1 MRLLLVEDQSMAA
14 GYISK
19 GLKENDFVVDVA
31 SNGVDGLHYLLTND
45 YDLAILD
52 VMLPGMSG
60 WKILELARQA
70 GKTTPVMFL
79 TARDDVED
87 RVRGLEL
94 GAEDYL
100 IKPFSFSELL
110 ARVRV
115 IMRRQSAM
123 TTTGEEPALQI
134 SDLQLDFIR
143 HRVSRAGKRI
153 ELTQKEFLLLSL
165 LMRRSGEVLSR
176 TVLAEQVWDMNFDPE
191 TNVVD
196 VAIRRLRSKIDDG
209 YEVKLLHTIRGAG
222 YVLEERNDTATAT
235 A

>member
-14 GYISK
+14 DYIAK
-19 GLKENDFVVDVA
+19 GLRENDFVVDVA
-31 SNGVDGLHYLLTND
+31 NQGVDGLHYLLTND

-52 VMLPGMSG
+52 VMLPGMNG

-70 GKTTPVMFL
+70 GRSTPVMFL

-115 IMRRQSAM
+115 IMRRQNAHSAPL
-123 TTTGEEPALQI
+123 EESVLQI
-134 SDLQLDFIR
+134 SNLQLDFHK
-143 HRVSRAGKRI
+143 HRVTREGKRI
-153 ELTQKEFLLLSL
+153 ELTQKEFLLLNL

-191 TNVVD
+191 TNVID
-196 VAIRRLRSKIDDG
+196 VAVRRLRSKIDDG
-209 YEVKLLHTIRGAG
+209 FEVKLLHTIRGAG
-222 YVLEERNDTATAT
+222 YVLEERQDADPA
-235 A
+235 

>member
-1 MRLLLVEDQSMAA
+1 MRLLLVEDQTMAA
-14 GYISK
+14 DYIAK
-19 GLKENDFVVDVA
+19 GLRENDFVVDVA
-31 SNGVDGLHYLLTND
+31 HDGVDGLHFLLTND

-52 VMLPGMSG
+52 VMLPGMNG

-70 GKTTPVMFL
+70 GKMTPVMFL

-87 RVRGLEL
+87 RVCGLEL

-115 IMRRQSAM
+115 IMRRGAPHAASS
-123 TTTGEEPALQI
+123 EEAVLQI
-134 SDLQLDFIR
+134 SDLQLDFLK
-143 HRVSRAGKRI
+143 HRASRNGKRI

-165 LMRRSGEVLSR
+165 LMRRRGEVLSR

-191 TNVVD
+191 TNVID
-196 VAIRRLRSKIDDG
+196 VAVRRLRSKIDDG

-222 YVLEERNDTATAT
+222 DVLEERNDADSA
-235 A
+235 

>member
-1 MRLLLVEDQSMAA
+1 MRLLLVEDQTMAA
-14 GYISK
+14 DYIVR
-19 GLKENDFVVDVA
+19 GLRENDFVVDVA
-31 SNGVDGLHYLLTND
+31 HDGVDGLHFLLTND

-52 VMLPGMSG
+52 VMLPGMNG

-70 GKTTPVMFL
+70 GKLTPVMFL

-87 RVRGLEL
+87 RVCGLEL

-115 IMRRQSAM
+115 IMRRGAPHAASS
-123 TTTGEEPALQI
+123 EEAVLQI
-134 SDLQLDFIR
+134 SDLQLDFLK
-143 HRVSRAGKRI
+143 HRASRNGKRI

-165 LMRRSGEVLSR
+165 LMRRRGEVLSR

-191 TNVVD
+191 TNVID
-196 VAIRRLRSKIDDG
+196 VAVRRLRSKIDDG

-222 YVLEERNDTATAT
+222 YVLEERNDADSA
-235 A
+235 

>member
-1 MRLLLVEDQSMAA
+1 MRLLLVEDQTMAA
-14 GYISK
+14 DYIAK
-19 GLKENDFVVDVA
+19 GMKENDFVVDVA
-31 SNGVDGLHYLLTND
+31 NNGVDGLHFLLTND

-52 VMLPGMSG
+52 VMLPGMNG

-79 TARDDVED
+79 TARDEVED

-115 IMRRQSAM
+115 IMRRQTVHSAP
-123 TTTGEEPALQI
+123 TEESVLQI
-134 SDLQLDFIR
+134 STLQLDFLK
-143 HRVSRAGKRI
+143 HRVSREGKRI

-191 TNVVD
+191 TNVID

-209 YEVKLLHTIRGAG
+209 YDVKLLHTIRGAG
-222 YVLEERNDTATAT
+222 YVLEERDNADTA
-235 A
+235 

>member
-1 MRLLLVEDQSMAA
+1 MRLLLVEDQTMAA
-14 GYISK
+14 DYIAK
-19 GLKENDFVVDVA
+19 GLRENDFVVDVA
-31 SNGVDGLHYLLTND
+31 HDGVDGLHFLLTND

-52 VMLPGMSG
+52 VMLPGMNG
-60 WKILELARQA
+60 WKVLELARQA
-70 GKTTPVMFL
+70 GKMTPVMFL

-87 RVRGLEL
+87 RVCGLEL

-115 IMRRQSAM
+115 IMRRGAPHAASS
-123 TTTGEEPALQI
+123 EEAVLQI
-134 SDLQLDFIR
+134 SDLQLDFLK
-143 HRVSRAGKRI
+143 HRASRNGKRI

-165 LMRRSGEVLSR
+165 LMRRRGEVLSR

-191 TNVVD
+191 TNVID
-196 VAIRRLRSKIDDG
+196 VAVRRLRSKIDDG

-222 YVLEERNDTATAT
+222 YVLEERNDADSA
-235 A
+235 

>member
-1 MRLLLVEDQSMAA
+1 MRLLLVEDQTMAA
-14 GYISK
+14 DYIAK
-19 GLKENDFVVDVA
+19 GLRENDFVVDVA
-31 SNGVDGLHYLLTND
+31 HDGVDGLHFLLTND

-52 VMLPGMSG
+52 VMLPGMNG

-70 GKTTPVMFL
+70 GKMTPVMFL

-87 RVRGLEL
+87 RVCGLEL

-115 IMRRQSAM
+115 IMRRGAPHAASS
-123 TTTGEEPALQI
+123 EEAVLQI
-134 SDLQLDFIR
+134 SDLQLDFLK
-143 HRVSRAGKRI
+143 HRASRNGKRI

-165 LMRRSGEVLSR
+165 LMRRRGEVLSR
-176 TVLAEQVWDMNFDPE
+176 TVLAEQVCDMNFDPE
-191 TNVVD
+191 TNVID
-196 VAIRRLRSKIDDG
+196 VAVRRLRSKIDDG

-222 YVLEERNDTATAT
+222 YVLEERNDADSA
-235 A
+235 

>member
-1 MRLLLVEDQSMAA
+1 MRLLLVEDQTMAA
-14 GYISK
+14 DYIAR
-19 GLKENDFVVDVA
+19 GLRENDFVVDVA
-31 SNGVDGLHYLLTND
+31 HDGVDGLHFLLTND

-52 VMLPGMSG
+52 VMLPGMNG

-70 GKTTPVMFL
+70 GKLTPVMFL

-87 RVRGLEL
+87 RVCGLEL

-115 IMRRQSAM
+115 IMRRGAPHAASS
-123 TTTGEEPALQI
+123 EEAVLQI
-134 SDLQLDFIR
+134 SDLQLDFLK
-143 HRVSRAGKRI
+143 HRASRNGKRI

-165 LMRRSGEVLSR
+165 LMRRRGEVLSR

-191 TNVVD
+191 TNVID
-196 VAIRRLRSKIDDG
+196 VAVRCLRSKIDDG

-222 YVLEERNDTATAT
+222 YVLEERNDADSA
-235 A
+235 

>member
-1 MRLLLVEDQSMAA
+1 MRLLLVEDQTMAA
-14 GYISK
+14 DYIAK
-19 GLKENDFVVDVA
+19 GLRENDFVVDVA
-31 SNGVDGLHYLLTND
+31 HDGVDGLHFLLTND

-52 VMLPGMSG
+52 VMLPGMNG

-70 GKTTPVMFL
+70 GKMTPVMFL

-87 RVRGLEL
+87 RVCGLEL

-100 IKPFSFSELL
+100 IKPCSFSELL

-115 IMRRQSAM
+115 IMRRGAPHAASS
-123 TTTGEEPALQI
+123 EEAVLQI
-134 SDLQLDFIR
+134 SDLQLDFLK
-143 HRVSRAGKRI
+143 HRASRNGKRI

-165 LMRRSGEVLSR
+165 LMRRRGEVLSR

-191 TNVVD
+191 TNVID
-196 VAIRRLRSKIDDG
+196 VAVRRLRSKIDDG

-222 YVLEERNDTATAT
+222 YVLEERNDADSA
-235 A
+235 

>member
-1 MRLLLVEDQSMAA
+1 M
-14 GYISK
+14 
-19 GLKENDFVVDVA
+19 KENDFVVDVA
-31 SNGVDGLHYLLTND
+31 NNGVDGLHFLLTND

-52 VMLPGMSG
+52 VMLPGMNG

-79 TARDDVED
+79 TARDEVED

-115 IMRRQSAM
+115 IMRRQTVHSAP
-123 TTTGEEPALQI
+123 TEESVLQI
-134 SDLQLDFIR
+134 STLQLDFLK
-143 HRVSRAGKRI
+143 HRVSREGKRI

-191 TNVVD
+191 TNVID

-209 YEVKLLHTIRGAG
+209 YDVKLLHTIRGAG
-222 YVLEERNDTATAT
+222 YVLEERDNADTA
-235 A
+235 

>member
-1 MRLLLVEDQSMAA
+1 MRLLLVEDQKMASE
-14 GYISK
+14 YIAK
-19 GLKENDFVVDVA
+19 GLTENNFVVDVA
-31 SNGVDGLHYLLTND
+31 QNGVDGLHFLLTNE

-52 VMLPGMSG
+52 VMLPGIDG
-60 WKILELARQA
+60 WKVIEMARQA
-70 GKTTPVMFL
+70 GKQTPIMFL

-110 ARVRV
+110 ARARV
-115 IMRRQSAM
+115 ILRRQTAQLSPAA
-123 TTTGEEPALQI
+123 EENQLQVA
-134 SDLQLDFIR
+134 DLTLDFLK
-143 HRVSRAGKRI
+143 HRVTRGGVRI

-191 TNVVD
+191 TNVID
-196 VAIRRLRSKIDDG
+196 VAIRRLRNKIDDNF
-209 YEVKLLHTIRGAG
+209 EDKLLHTLRGAG
-222 YVLEERNDTATAT
+222 YVLELRTS
-235 A
+235 

>member
-1 MRLLLVEDQSMAA
+1 MRLLLVEDQTMAA
-14 GYISK
+14 DYIAK
-19 GLKENDFVVDVA
+19 GLRENDFVIDVA
-31 SNGVDGLHYLLTND
+31 HDGVDGLHFLLTND

-52 VMLPGMSG
+52 VMLPGMNG

-70 GKTTPVMFL
+70 GKMTPVMFL

-87 RVRGLEL
+87 RVCGLEL

-115 IMRRQSAM
+115 IMRRGAPHAASS
-123 TTTGEEPALQI
+123 EEAVLQI
-134 SDLQLDFIR
+134 SDLQLDFLK
-143 HRVSRAGKRI
+143 HRASRNGKRI

-165 LMRRSGEVLSR
+165 LMRRRGEVLSR

-191 TNVVD
+191 TNVID
-196 VAIRRLRSKIDDG
+196 VAVRRLRSKIDDG

-222 YVLEERNDTATAT
+222 YVLEERNDADSA
-235 A
+235 

>member
-14 GYISK
+14 DYIAK
-19 GLKENDFVVDVA
+19 GMKENDFVVDVA
-31 SNGVDGLHYLLTND
+31 NNGVDGLHFLLTND

-52 VMLPGMSG
+52 VMLPGMNG

-70 GKTTPVMFL
+70 GKATPVMFL
-79 TARDDVED
+79 TARDEVED

-115 IMRRQSAM
+115 IMRRQAAHAPVV
-123 TTTGEEPALQI
+123 EESVLQI
-134 SDLQLDFIR
+134 STLQLDFLK
-143 HRVSRAGKRI
+143 HRVSRAGKRV

-191 TNVVD
+191 TNVID
-196 VAIRRLRSKIDDG
+196 VAIRRLRNKIDDG
-209 YEVKLLHTIRGAG
+209 YDMKLLHTIRGAG
-222 YVLEERNDTATAT
+222 YVLEERDNADTA
-235 A
+235 

>member
-1 MRLLLVEDQSMAA
+1 MRLLLVEDQKMAA
-14 GYISK
+14 EYIAK
-19 GLKENDFVVDVA
+19 GLTENDFVVDVA
-31 SNGVDGLHYLLTND
+31 YNGVDGLHFLLTND

-52 VMLPGMSG
+52 VMLPGIDG
-60 WKILELARQA
+60 WKIIEMARQA
-70 GKTTPVMFL
+70 GKQTPIMFL

-110 ARVRV
+110 ARARV
-115 IMRRQSAM
+115 ILRRQTAQS
-123 TTTGEEPALQI
+123 PAAEDNLLQVA
-134 SDLQLDFIR
+134 DLTLDFLK
-143 HRVSRAGKRI
+143 HKVSRSGVRI

-165 LMRRSGEVLSR
+165 LMRRTGEVLSR

-191 TNVVD
+191 TNVIE

-209 YEVKLLHTIRGAG
+209 FEDKLLHTLRGAG
-222 YVLEERNDTATAT
+222 YILELRPS
-235 A
+235 

>member
-1 MRLLLVEDQSMAA
+1 MRLLLVEDQKMASE
-14 GYISK
+14 YIAK
-19 GLKENDFVVDVA
+19 GLTENNFVVDVA
-31 SNGVDGLHYLLTND
+31 QNGVDGLHFLLTND

-52 VMLPGMSG
+52 VMLPGIDG
-60 WKILELARQA
+60 WKVIEMARQA
-70 GKTTPVMFL
+70 GKQTPIMFL

-110 ARVRV
+110 ARARV
-115 IMRRQSAM
+115 ILRRQTAQLSPAA
-123 TTTGEEPALQI
+123 EENQLQVA
-134 SDLQLDFIR
+134 DLTLDLLK
-143 HRVSRAGKRI
+143 HRVIRGGVRI

-191 TNVVD
+191 TNVID
-196 VAIRRLRSKIDDG
+196 VAIRRLRNKIDDNF
-209 YEVKLLHTIRGAG
+209 EDKLLHTLRGAG
-222 YVLEERNDTATAT
+222 YVLELRAS
-235 A
+235 

>member
-1 MRLLLVEDQSMAA
+1 MRLLLVEDQAMAA
-14 GYISK
+14 NYIAK

-31 SNGVDGLHYLLTND
+31 SNGIDGLHFLLTHD

-52 VMLPGMSG
+52 VMLPGIDG
-60 WKILELARQA
+60 WKILEMARQA
-70 GKTTPVMFL
+70 GKMTPVMFL
-79 TARDDVED
+79 TARDEVED

-110 ARVRV
+110 ARARV
-115 IMRRQSAM
+115 ILRRQTASTPAA
-123 TTTGEEPALQI
+123 EESALQI
-134 SDLQLDFIR
+134 GDLTLDFLR
-143 HRVSRAGKRI
+143 HRVSRAGNRI

-165 LMRRSGEVLSR
+165 LMRRTGEVLSR

-191 TNVVD
+191 TNVID

-209 YEVKLLHTIRGAG
+209 YTVKLLHTIRGAG
-222 YVLEERNDTATAT
+222 YVLEEREDADTP
-235 A
+235 

>member
-1 MRLLLVEDQSMAA
+1 MAA
-14 GYISK
+14 DYIAK

-31 SNGVDGLHYLLTND
+31 NDGVDGLHYLLTNE

-52 VMLPGMSG
+52 VMLPGMNG
-60 WKILELARQA
+60 WKILELVRQA
-70 GKTTPVMFL
+70 GRLTPVMFL
-79 TARDDVED
+79 TARDDVDD

-115 IMRRQSAM
+115 IMRRRAAHTPVVDESVM
-123 TTTGEEPALQI
+123 QI
-134 SDLQLDFIR
+134 SDLQLDFLK
-143 HRVSRAGKRI
+143 HRVMRGGKRI
-153 ELTQKEFLLLSL
+153 ELTQKEFMLLSL

-176 TVLAEQVWDMNFDPE
+176 TVLAELVWDMNFDPE
-191 TNVVD
+191 TNVID

-209 YEVKLLHTIRGAG
+209 YEVKLLHTLRGAG
-222 YVLEERNDTATAT
+222 YVLEERNDADPA
-235 A
+235 

>member
-14 GYISK
+14 DYIAK
-19 GLKENDFVVDVA
+19 GMKENDFVVDVA
-31 SNGVDGLHYLLTND
+31 NNGVDGLHFLLTND

-52 VMLPGMSG
+52 VMLPGMNG

-70 GKTTPVMFL
+70 GKATPVMFL
-79 TARDDVED
+79 TARDEVED

-115 IMRRQSAM
+115 IMRRQAAHAPVV
-123 TTTGEEPALQI
+123 EESVLQI
-134 SDLQLDFIR
+134 STLQLDFLK

-191 TNVVD
+191 TNVID
-196 VAIRRLRSKIDDG
+196 VAIRRLRNKIDDG
-209 YEVKLLHTIRGAG
+209 YDMKLLHTIRGAG
-222 YVLEERNDTATAT
+222 YVLEERDNADTA
-235 A
+235 

>member
-1 MRLLLVEDQSMAA
+1 MRLLLVEDQTMAA
-14 GYISK
+14 DYIAR
-19 GLKENDFVVDVA
+19 GLRENDFVVDVA
-31 SNGVDGLHYLLTND
+31 HDGVDGLHFLLTND

-52 VMLPGMSG
+52 VMLPGMNG

-70 GKTTPVMFL
+70 GKLTPVMFL

-87 RVRGLEL
+87 RVCGLEL

-115 IMRRQSAM
+115 IMRRGAPQAASS
-123 TTTGEEPALQI
+123 EEAVLQI
-134 SDLQLDFIR
+134 SDLQLDFLK
-143 HRVSRAGKRI
+143 HRASRNGKRI

-165 LMRRSGEVLSR
+165 LMRRRGEVLSR

-191 TNVVD
+191 TNVID
-196 VAIRRLRSKIDDG
+196 VAVRRLRSKIDDG

-222 YVLEERNDTATAT
+222 YVLEERNDADSA
-235 A
+235 

>member
-1 MRLLLVEDQSMAA
+1 MRLLLVEDQTMAA
-14 GYISK
+14 DYIAR
-19 GLKENDFVVDVA
+19 GLRENDFVVDVA
-31 SNGVDGLHYLLTND
+31 HDGVDGLHFLLTND
-45 YDLAILD
+45 YNLAILD
-52 VMLPGMSG
+52 VMLPGMNG

-70 GKTTPVMFL
+70 GKLTPVMFL

-87 RVRGLEL
+87 RVCGLEL

-115 IMRRQSAM
+115 IMRRGAPHAASS
-123 TTTGEEPALQI
+123 EEAVLQI
-134 SDLQLDFIR
+134 SDLQLDFLK
-143 HRVSRAGKRI
+143 HRASRNGKRI

-165 LMRRSGEVLSR
+165 LMRRRGEVLSR

-191 TNVVD
+191 TNVID
-196 VAIRRLRSKIDDG
+196 VAVRRLRSKIDDG

-222 YVLEERNDTATAT
+222 YVLEERNDADSA
-235 A
+235 

>member
-1 MRLLLVEDQSMAA
+1 MRLLLVEDQTMAA
-14 GYISK
+14 DYIAR
-19 GLKENDFVVDVA
+19 GLRENDFVVDVA
-31 SNGVDGLHYLLTND
+31 HDGVDGLHFLLTND

-52 VMLPGMSG
+52 VMLPGMNG

-70 GKTTPVMFL
+70 GKLTPVMFL

-87 RVRGLEL
+87 RVCGLEL

-115 IMRRQSAM
+115 IMRRGAPHAASS
-123 TTTGEEPALQI
+123 EEAVLQI
-134 SDLQLDFIR
+134 SDLQLDFLK
-143 HRVSRAGKRI
+143 HRASRNGKRI

-165 LMRRSGEVLSR
+165 LMRRRGEVLSR

-191 TNVVD
+191 TNVID
-196 VAIRRLRSKIDDG
+196 VAVRRLRSTIDDG

-222 YVLEERNDTATAT
+222 YVLEERNDADSA
-235 A
+235 

>member
-1 MRLLLVEDQSMAA
+1 MRLLLVEDQTMAA
-14 GYISK
+14 DYIAK
-19 GLKENDFVVDVA
+19 GLRENDFVVDVA
-31 SNGVDGLHYLLTND
+31 HDGVDGLHFLLTND

-52 VMLPGMSG
+52 VMLPGMNG

-70 GKTTPVMFL
+70 GKMTPVMFL

-87 RVRGLEL
+87 RVCGLEL

-115 IMRRQSAM
+115 IMRRGAPHAASS
-123 TTTGEEPALQI
+123 EEAVLQI
-134 SDLQLDFIR
+134 SDLQLDFLK
-143 HRVSRAGKRI
+143 HRASRNGKRI

-165 LMRRSGEVLSR
+165 LMRRRGEVLSR
-176 TVLAEQVWDMNFDPE
+176 TVWAEQVGDMNFDPE
-191 TNVVD
+191 TNVID
-196 VAIRRLRSKIDDG
+196 VAVRRLRSKIDDG

-222 YVLEERNDTATAT
+222 YVLEERNDADSA
-235 A
+235 

>member
-1 MRLLLVEDQSMAA
+1 MRLLLVEDQTMAA
-14 GYISK
+14 DYIAK
-19 GLKENDFVVDVA
+19 GLRENDFVVDVA
-31 SNGVDGLHYLLTND
+31 HDGVDGLHFLLTND

-52 VMLPGMSG
+52 VMLPGMNG

-70 GKTTPVMFL
+70 GKMTPVMFL

-87 RVRGLEL
+87 RVCGLEL

-115 IMRRQSAM
+115 IMRRGAPHAASS
-123 TTTGEEPALQI
+123 EEAVLQI
-134 SDLQLDFIR
+134 SDLQLDFLK
-143 HRVSRAGKRI
+143 HRASRNGKRI

-165 LMRRSGEVLSR
+165 LMRRRGEVLSR

-191 TNVVD
+191 TNVID
-196 VAIRRLRSKIDDG
+196 VAVRRLRSRIDDG
-209 YEVKLLHTIRGAG
+209 YEVKLLHTFRGAG
-222 YVLEERNDTATAT
+222 YVLEVRNDADSA
-235 A
+235 

>member
-1 MRLLLVEDQSMAA
+1 MRLLLVEDQTMAA
-14 GYISK
+14 DYIAK

-31 SNGVDGLHYLLTND
+31 HDGVDGLHYLLTND

-52 VMLPGMSG
+52 VMLPGMNG

-70 GKTTPVMFL
+70 GKMTPVMFL

-115 IMRRQSAM
+115 IMRRGASHAAS
-123 TTTGEEPALQI
+123 GEEAVLQI
-134 SDLQLDFIR
+134 SDLQLDFLK
-143 HRVSRAGKRI
+143 HRATRNGKRI

-165 LMRRSGEVLSR
+165 LMRRRGEVLSR

-191 TNVVD
+191 TNVID
-196 VAIRRLRSKIDDG
+196 VAVRRLRSKIDDG

-222 YVLEERNDTATAT
+222 YVLEERKDVDPT
-235 A
+235 

>member
-1 MRLLLVEDQSMAA
+1 MRLLLVEDQTMAA
-14 GYISK
+14 DYISK

-31 SNGVDGLHYLLTND
+31 HDGVDGLHYLLTND

-52 VMLPGMSG
+52 VMLPGMNG

-70 GKTTPVMFL
+70 GKLTPVMFL
-79 TARDDVED
+79 TARDEVED

-115 IMRRQSAM
+115 IMRRQAVHAPAV
-123 TTTGEEPALQI
+123 EESVLQI
-134 SDLQLDFIR
+134 SNLQLDFLK
-143 HRVSRAGKRI
+143 HRVSRGGKRI

-191 TNVVD
+191 TNVID

-209 YEVKLLHTIRGAG
+209 YEIKLLHTIRGAG
-222 YVLEERNDTATAT
+222 YVLEVRNDADTA
-235 A
+235 

>member
-1 MRLLLVEDQSMAA
+1 MRLLLVEDQTMAA
-14 GYISK
+14 DYIAK

-31 SNGVDGLHYLLTND
+31 NDGVDGLHYLLTNE

-52 VMLPGMSG
+52 VMLPGMNG
-60 WKILELARQA
+60 WKILELVRQA
-70 GKTTPVMFL
+70 GRLTPVMFL
-79 TARDDVED
+79 TARDDVDD

-115 IMRRQSAM
+115 IMRRRAAHTPVVDESVM
-123 TTTGEEPALQI
+123 QI
-134 SDLQLDFIR
+134 SDLQLDFLK
-143 HRVSRAGKRI
+143 HRVMRGGKRI
-153 ELTQKEFLLLSL
+153 ELTQKEFMLLSL

-176 TVLAEQVWDMNFDPE
+176 TVLAELVWDMNFDPE
-191 TNVVD
+191 TNVID

-209 YEVKLLHTIRGAG
+209 YEVKLLHTLRGAG
-222 YVLEERNDTATAT
+222 YVLEERNDADPA
-235 A
+235 

>member
-1 MRLLLVEDQSMAA
+1 MRLLLVEDQTMAA
-14 GYISK
+14 DYIAK
-19 GLKENDFVVDVA
+19 GMKENDFVVDVA
-31 SNGVDGLHYLLTND
+31 NNGVDGLHFLLTND

-52 VMLPGMSG
+52 VMLPGMNG

-79 TARDDVED
+79 TARDEVED

-115 IMRRQSAM
+115 IMRRQTVHSAPA
-123 TTTGEEPALQI
+123 EESVLQI
-134 SDLQLDFIR
+134 STLQLDFLK
-143 HRVSRAGKRI
+143 HRVSREGKRI

-191 TNVVD
+191 TNVID

-209 YEVKLLHTIRGAG
+209 YDVKLLHTIRGAG
-222 YVLEERNDTATAT
+222 YVLEERDNADTA
-235 A
+235 

>member
-1 MRLLLVEDQSMAA
+1 MRLLLVEDQTMAA
-14 GYISK
+14 DYIAK
-19 GLKENDFVVDVA
+19 GLRENDFVVDVA
-31 SNGVDGLHYLLTND
+31 HDGVDGLHFLLTND

-52 VMLPGMSG
+52 VMLPGMNG

-70 GKTTPVMFL
+70 GKMTPVMFL

-87 RVRGLEL
+87 RVCGLEL

-115 IMRRQSAM
+115 IMRRGAPHAASS
-123 TTTGEEPALQI
+123 EEAVLQI
-134 SDLQLDFIR
+134 SDLQLDFLK
-143 HRVSRAGKRI
+143 HRASRNGKRI

-165 LMRRSGEVLSR
+165 LMRRRGEVLSR

-191 TNVVD
+191 TNVID
-196 VAIRRLRSKIDDG
+196 VAVRRLRSKIEDG

-222 YVLEERNDTATAT
+222 YVLEERNDADSA
-235 A
+235 